1 MVTITVYGKPGCVQC
16 TATKRALDTA
26 GVAYSEVDVS
36 TDDAALEHVK
46 ALGFS
51 QAPVVECDDTA
62 WSGFRPDLIDQ
73 LTR

>member
-1 MVTITVYGKPGCVQC
+1 MVTVTVYGKPGCVQC
-16 TATKRALDTA
+16 TATMRALDAA

-36 TDDAALEHVK
+36 TDNAAREHVK
-46 ALGFS
+46 ELGFF